1 MPYSMTGFAFAE
13 ETFGDLDVSIKIKSV
28 NNKGID
34 ISVKAPR
41 DILFFIEP
49 DVRSLIKE
57 SLARGSIQ
65 TFIDIKKKSIELS
78 FSVEILK
85 KAVEEVKKQTRYA
98 GLNLSDDRVYEVAV
112 EIASNFEEEEKIDNE
127 TKEKILGVLKLAID
141 KLKEERKK
149 EGEKLVLDIKQR
161 LDRIENLV
169 NKIEA
174 EKEQIISKAQEKITE
189 KLEQLLGENY
199 SERAFIEAT
208 ILADK
213 MDITEEIVR
222 LKSHIKRFNE
232 LLTKDEPVGRKMD
245 FLCQEMH
252 REINT
257 LGNKMPDFSEY
268 TVEMKTE
275 LEKIRQQ
282 VQNIE

>member
-13 ETFGDLDVSIKIKSV
+13 KNFEDLDVSIKIKSV

-49 DVRSLIKE
+49 DIRNLIKE
-57 SLARGSIQ
+57 NLARGSIQ
-65 TFIDIKKKSIELS
+65 TFVDIKKKTIEFS

-85 KAVEEVKKQTRYA
+85 KAVEEVKKQTTYA
-98 GLNLSDDRVYEVAV
+98 GLNLSDDKTYDVAV
-112 EIASNFEEEEKIDNE
+112 EIASSFEEEEKIDE
-127 TKEKILGVLKLAID
+127 YTKEKILEVLRLAIER
-141 KLKEERKK
+141 LKEERKK

-161 LDRIENLV
+161 LDKIENFV
-169 NKIEA
+169 NKIEI
-174 EKEQIISKAQEKITE
+174 EKDKIISKAQEKITE
-189 KLEQLLGENY
+189 KLKQLLGENY

>member
-13 ETFGDLDVSIKIKSV
+13 KNFEDLDVSIKIKSV

-49 DVRSLIKE
+49 DIRNLIKE
-57 SLARGSIQ
+57 NLARGSIQ
-65 TFIDIKKKSIELS
+65 TFVDIKKKTIEFS

-85 KAVEEVKKQTRYA
+85 KAVEEVKKQTTYA
-98 GLNLSDDRVYEVAV
+98 GLNLSDDKTYDVAV
-112 EIASNFEEEEKIDNE
+112 EIASSFEEEEKIDE
-127 TKEKILGVLKLAID
+127 YTKEKILEVLKLAIER
-141 KLKEERKK
+141 LKEERKK

-161 LDRIENLV
+161 LDKIENFV
-169 NKIEA
+169 NKIEI
-174 EKEQIISKAQEKITE
+174 EKDKIISKAQEKITE
-189 KLEQLLGENY
+189 KLKQLLGENY